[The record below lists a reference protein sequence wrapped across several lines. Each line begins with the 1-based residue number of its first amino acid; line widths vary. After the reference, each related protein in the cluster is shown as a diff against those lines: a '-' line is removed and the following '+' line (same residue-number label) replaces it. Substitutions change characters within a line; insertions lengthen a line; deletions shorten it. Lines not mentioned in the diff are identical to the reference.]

1 MNNVKLE
8 HNPRLY
14 DAEHCKRI
22 LLGGRYGLMRINAE
36 IVTKLLKHAHDT
48 KMWYGAIQG
57 QLEALIP
64 FSPDVGAHLDNG
76 ERLLWQDIHD
86 ILCTLRHYDED
97 VRVWTE
103 FLRQVEYRLD
113 ALR

>member
-1 MNNVKLE
+1 MKIQ
-8 HNPRLY
+8 HNSRLY

-22 LLGGRYGLMRINAE
+22 LYGGNYGLMRLNAE
-36 IVTKLLKHAHDT
+36 IVAKLLKHAQDT
-48 KMWYGAIQG
+48 KTWYGAIQD

-64 FSPDVGAHLDNG
+64 FSPNVGADLDNG
-76 ERLLWQDIHD
+76 ERLLWHDIHD

-103 FLRQVEYRLD
+103 FLKNVEYRLD
-113 ALR
+113 KIR